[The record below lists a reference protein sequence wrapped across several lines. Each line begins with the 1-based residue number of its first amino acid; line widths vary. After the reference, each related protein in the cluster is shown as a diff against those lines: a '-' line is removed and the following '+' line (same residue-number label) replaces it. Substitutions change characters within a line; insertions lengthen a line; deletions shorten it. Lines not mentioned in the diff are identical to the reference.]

1 MLDDKKINLIVA
13 DSSSEFLQITTEFF
27 DNHPDI
33 KIVGT
38 SSSGDRVINLI
49 EKYNPDILLLDVV
62 LPEKDGFSILE
73 KMRKENYRTKIIVT
87 YMLPNQSI
95 MQNALDLGAELFL
108 IKPFSLN
115 DLASRIKMI
124 AGTKTFVN
132 GEYPKVDA
140 KDTEIEVTNML
151 HEIGI
156 PAHIKGYQYLRSA
169 ILYCVES
176 PEILESIT
184 KGLYPMVA
192 KLYQTTPS
200 RVERAIRHSIEV
212 AWDRGNVDVLTRYF
226 GYTINN
232 NKGKPTNSEFIAML
246 SDKMRLAL
254 KQGKIIA

>member
-1 MLDDKKINLIVA
+1 MLDDKKIKLVIA
-13 DSSSEFLQITTEFF
+13 DSSPEFLQISTEFF
-27 DNHPDI
+27 ENHSDI
-33 KIVGT
+33 KLAGT
-38 SSSGDRVINLI
+38 SGTGDRVIQLI
-49 EKYNPDILLLDVV
+49 EKYNPDVLLLDIV
-62 LPEKDGFSILE
+62 LPEKDGIAILE
-73 KMRKENYRTKIIVT
+73 KMRKEKYSTKTIAT
-87 YMLPNQSI
+87 YMLPNQTI

-124 AGTKTFVN
+124 SGTKTFAN
-132 GEYPKVDA
+132 GEYPKIEV
-140 KDTEIEVTNML
+140 KDTELEVTNML

-169 ILYCVES
+169 ILYCIES

-192 KLYQTTPS
+192 KLYNTTPS

-212 AWDRGNVDVLTRYF
+212 AWDRGSVDVLTKYF

-254 KQGKIIA
+254 KQGRIIA